1 MTLEEGLKTATQ
13 TNARALLRILE
24 FTVAVKKPTNGS
36 FVLFDPHARNCH
48 GLVDGT
54 GRAIAMLFST
64 LDAMVEYLRTFVRRK
79 GCKKR
84 APLLE
89 DNMSLCECAFEVLAI
104 SAHWAVD
111 SILSTLLKGACK
123 TR

>member
-1 MTLEEGLKTATQ
+1 M
-13 TNARALLRILE
+13 RILE
-24 FTVAVKKPTNGS
+24 FTVAVKKLTNGS

-64 LDAMVEYLRTFVRRK
+64 LDAMVEYLRTFVRQK
-79 GCKKR
+79 GCVKR

-104 SAHWAVD
+104 SADWAVD